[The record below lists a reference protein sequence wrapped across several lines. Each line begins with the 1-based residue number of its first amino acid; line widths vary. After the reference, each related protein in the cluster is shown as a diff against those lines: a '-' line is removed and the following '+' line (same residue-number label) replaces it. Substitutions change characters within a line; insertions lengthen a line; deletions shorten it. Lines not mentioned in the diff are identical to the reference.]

1 MPELKLGQHNLFQVI
16 KDDELHYLIK
26 NQTATMELSKEE
38 ATQPLKVGDS
48 VDVFLYIDHSKGI
61 SATMKQPKIDVFNA
75 DWVEVIEKK
84 EGLGVFVDIGL
95 AKDMLV
101 SKDDLPHL
109 KNAWP
114 VIGAK
119 LFCHLKVGRKQMIAR
134 PVSRFR
140 MREYIKP
147 ETPLTVGES
156 YKAYVFSL
164 SDEGVVLFTEE
175 GHEVFVFYKHLRKN
189 YRMGDAVEVK
199 ISVEKDPLHY
209 NGMLIEQKELMLEED
224 AMRILEYLKQ
234 EGSMPFTDKTDPQAI
249 FDTFKMSKSAFKRG
263 LGRLYKEGYVTLEK
277 EKTVLNEE
285 K

>member
-16 KDDELHYLIK
+16 KDDENHYLIK
-26 NQTATMELSKEE
+26 NQTATMELKKTE
-38 ATQPLKVGDS
+38 ATKPLTVGESIDI
-48 VDVFLYIDHSKGI
+48 FLYIDHTRGI
-61 SATMKQPKIDVFNA
+61 SATMKEPKIDVFKA

-114 VIGAK
+114 KIGAK
-119 LFCHLKVGRKQMIAR
+119 LFCHLKVGRNQMIAR

-140 MREYIKP
+140 MRDYIKP
-147 ETPLTVGES
+147 EVPLTVGES
-156 YKAYVFSL
+156 YQAFVFSL
-164 SDEGVVLFTEE
+164 ADEGVVLFTEA
-175 GHEVFVFYKHLRKN
+175 GHEVFVFYKHLREN
-189 YRMGDAVEVK
+189 YRVGDSVDVK
-199 ISVEKDPLHY
+199 ITVEKDPLHY
-209 NGMLIEQKELMLEED
+209 NGMLIEQKELMLEDD
-224 AMRILEYLKQ
+224 AARILEYLKQ
-234 EGSMPFTDKTDPQAI
+234 EGSMPFTDKSDPQAI
-249 FDTFKMSKSAFKRG
+249 FDTFKMSKSAFKRA

-277 EKTVLNEE
+277 ERTVLNEE